1 MTEEMK
7 TEPIQ
12 EVQEA
17 QEATKIEEDKETQKS
32 IESSEPSETLTQNES
47 SETASISEIQET
59 MEDYKDELEA
69 SYKEIHEGDILT
81 GTVIDVSETSITL
94 DLKYYTDGI
103 IYAEHLSNDPNFKI
117 MQEIHIGDEIT
128 ATVIRRDDGEGHIVL
143 SKKEANDLLA
153 WDKLR
158 EYQSNR
164 TILPVKIG
172 GIVNKGVIAYV
183 EGIRGF
189 IPASKLDV
197 TFVEDTEQWLN
208 KTVDVIVITVNEEQK
223 KLVLSAKEPALEKL
237 AAETSKKVAKVAVG
251 SVMNGTV
258 DSIQSYGAF
267 IELENG
273 LSGLLH
279 ISQISEKHIKHPSV
293 VLKKGQTV
301 KVKIISTDNGKIGL
315 SMKALANVA
324 EPSEEVLDYELPK
337 GESIGTSLGSLL
349 KGLKL

>member
-1 MTEEMK
+1 MNEEIK
-7 TEPIQ
+7 TTIP
-12 EVQEA
+12 
-17 QEATKIEEDKETQKS
+17 
-32 IESSEPSETLTQNES
+32 EPSES
-47 SETASISEIQET
+47 
-59 MEDYKDELEA
+59 MDDYKEELEA
-69 SYKEIHEGDILT
+69 SLRIIQEGDILT
-81 GTVIDVSETSITL
+81 GTVIGISEENVTL

-103 IYAEHLSNDPNFKI
+103 IYAENLSNDPNFKI
-117 MQEIHIGDEIT
+117 TDEIHIGDEIT

-158 EYQSNR
+158 EYQKNR
-164 TILPVKIG
+164 TVLPVKIG
-172 GIVNKGVIAYV
+172 GIVNKGVITYI

-197 TFVEDTEQWLN
+197 NFVENTEEWLN
-208 KTVDVIVITVNEEQK
+208 RTVDAVIITVNEEEK

-251 SVMNGTV
+251 SVMEGTV
-258 DSIQSYGAF
+258 ESLQTYGAF

-279 ISQISEKHIKHPSV
+279 ISQISEKRIKHPGA
-293 VLKKGQTV
+293 VLKEGQKVT
-301 KVKIISTDNGKIGL
+301 VKIISTDNGKIGL
-315 SMKALANVA
+315 SMKALADVA
-324 EPSEEVLDYELPK
+324 DPSVEVVDYELPK
-337 GESIGTSLGSLL
+337 EESIGTSLGALL

>member
-1 MTEEMK
+1 MTEE
-7 TEPIQ
+7 T
-12 EVQEA
+12 
-17 QEATKIEEDKETQKS
+17 TKQT
-32 IESSEPSETLTQNES
+32 P
-47 SETASISEIQET
+47 EIQET
-59 MEDYKDELEA
+59 MDDYQDELEA
-69 SYKEIHEGDILT
+69 SCRPIREGDILT
-81 GTVIDVSETSITL
+81 GTVIAVSEANITL

-103 IYAEHLSNDPNFKI
+103 IHAEDLSSDPNFKI
-117 MQEIHIGDEIT
+117 LQDIHIGDEIT
-128 ATVIRRDDGEGHIVL
+128 ATVICRDDGEGHIVL

-164 TILPVKIG
+164 TVLSVKIG
-172 GIVNKGVIAYV
+172 GIVNKGVITYV

-197 TFVEDTEQWLN
+197 NFVEDTEQWLN
-208 KTVDVIVITVNEEQK
+208 KTVDAIVITVKEEEK
-223 KLVLSAKEPALEKL
+223 KLVLSAKEPAMEKL
-237 AAETSKKVAKVAVG
+237 AAETNKKIAKVAVG

-258 DSIQSYGAF
+258 ESIQSYGAF

-279 ISQISEKHIKHPSV
+279 ISQISEKRISHPSA
-293 VLKKGQTV
+293 VLKQGQAV
-301 KVKIISTDNGKIGL
+301 KVKIISTENGKIGL
-315 SMKALANVA
+315 SIKALADVS
-324 EPSEEVLDYELPK
+324 EPSEEILDYELPK

>member
-1 MTEEMK
+1 MTEETTNK
-7 TEPIQ
+7 QTQ
-12 EVQEA
+12 E
-17 QEATKIEEDKETQKS
+17 TKETQ
-32 IESSEPSETLTQNES
+32 NV
-47 SETASISEIQET
+47 QET
-59 MEDYKDELEA
+59 MEDYKEELEA
-69 SYKEIHEGDILT
+69 SYKVIREGDILT
-81 GTVIDVSETSITL
+81 GTVIDVSETSVTL
-94 DLKYYTDGI
+94 DLKYYTEGI
-103 IYAEHLSNDPNFKI
+103 IHAEDLSSDPNFKLL
-117 MQEIHIGDEIT
+117 QEIHIGDEIT

-158 EYQSNR
+158 EYQANR

-172 GIVNKGVIAYV
+172 GIVNKGVITYV

-208 KTVDVIVITVNEEQK
+208 KTVDAIIITVKEEEK

-237 AAETSKKVAKVAVG
+237 ATETSKRVAKVAVG

-279 ISQISEKHIKHPSV
+279 ISQISEKRIKHPSA
-293 VLKKGQTV
+293 VLKQGQTV

-315 SMKALANVA
+315 SIKALADPS
-324 EPSEEVLDYELPK
+324 ETSEEVLDYELPK
-337 GESIGTSLGSLL
+337 EESIGTSLGALL

>member
-1 MTEEMK
+1 M
-7 TEPIQ
+7 
-12 EVQEA
+12 
-17 QEATKIEEDKETQKS
+17 IEETTNKQTQETKETQ
-32 IESSEPSETLTQNES
+32 NV
-47 SETASISEIQET
+47 QET
-59 MEDYKDELEA
+59 MEDYKEELEA
-69 SYKEIHEGDILT
+69 SYKVIREGDILT
-81 GTVIDVSETSITL
+81 GTVIDVSETSVTL
-94 DLKYYTDGI
+94 DLKYYTEGI
-103 IYAEHLSNDPNFKI
+103 IYTEDLSSDPNFKLL
-117 MQEIHIGDEIT
+117 QEIHIGDEIT

-158 EYQSNR
+158 EYQANR

-172 GIVNKGVIAYV
+172 GIVNKGVITYV

-208 KTVDVIVITVNEEQK
+208 KTVDAIIITVKEEEK

-237 AAETSKKVAKVAVG
+237 ATETSKRVAKVAVG

-279 ISQISEKHIKHPSV
+279 ISQISEKRIKHPSA
-293 VLKKGQTV
+293 VLKQGQTV

-315 SMKALANVA
+315 SIKALADPS
-324 EPSEEVLDYELPK
+324 ETSEEVLDYELPK
-337 GESIGTSLGSLL
+337 EESIGTSLGALL

>member
-1 MTEEMK
+1 MTEE
-7 TEPIQ
+7 T
-12 EVQEA
+12 
-17 QEATKIEEDKETQKS
+17 TKQT
-32 IESSEPSETLTQNES
+32 P
-47 SETASISEIQET
+47 EIQET
-59 MEDYKDELEA
+59 MDDYQDELEA
-69 SYKEIHEGDILT
+69 SCRPIREGDILT
-81 GTVIDVSETSITL
+81 GTVIAVSEANITL

-103 IYAEHLSNDPNFKI
+103 IHAEDLSSDPNFKI
-117 MQEIHIGDEIT
+117 LQDIHIGDKIT

-164 TILPVKIG
+164 TVLSVKIG
-172 GIVNKGVIAYV
+172 GIVNKGVITYV

-197 TFVEDTEQWLN
+197 NFVEDTEQWLN
-208 KTVDVIVITVNEEQK
+208 KTVDAIVITVKEEEK
-223 KLVLSAKEPALEKL
+223 KLVLSAKEPAMEKL
-237 AAETSKKVAKVAVG
+237 AAETNKKIAKVAVG

-258 DSIQSYGAF
+258 ESIQSYGAF

-279 ISQISEKHIKHPSV
+279 ISQISEKRISHPSA
-293 VLKKGQTV
+293 VLKQGQTV
-301 KVKIISTDNGKIGL
+301 KVKIISTENGKIGL
-315 SMKALANVA
+315 SIKALADVS
-324 EPSEEVLDYELPK
+324 EPSEEILDYELPK

>member
-1 MTEEMK
+1 MTEE
-7 TEPIQ
+7 T
-12 EVQEA
+12 
-17 QEATKIEEDKETQKS
+17 TKQT
-32 IESSEPSETLTQNES
+32 P
-47 SETASISEIQET
+47 EIQET
-59 MEDYKDELEA
+59 MDDYQDELEA
-69 SYKEIHEGDILT
+69 SCRPIREGDILT
-81 GTVIDVSETSITL
+81 GTVIAVSEANITL

-103 IYAEHLSNDPNFKI
+103 IHAEDLSSDPNFKI
-117 MQEIHIGDEIT
+117 LQDIHIGDEIT

-164 TILPVKIG
+164 TVLSVKIG
-172 GIVNKGVIAYV
+172 GIVNKGVITYV

-197 TFVEDTEQWLN
+197 NFVEDTEQWLN
-208 KTVDVIVITVNEEQK
+208 KTVDAIVITVKEEEK
-223 KLVLSAKEPALEKL
+223 KLVLSAKEPAMEKL
-237 AAETSKKVAKVAVG
+237 AAETNKKIVKVAVG
-251 SVMNGTV
+251 SIMNGTV
-258 DSIQSYGAF
+258 ESIQSYGAF

-279 ISQISEKHIKHPSV
+279 ISQISEKRISHPSA
-293 VLKKGQTV
+293 VLKQGQAV
-301 KVKIISTDNGKIGL
+301 KVKIISTENGKIGL
-315 SMKALANVA
+315 SIKALADVS
-324 EPSEEVLDYELPK
+324 EPSEEILDYELPK

>member
-1 MTEEMK
+1 MTEE
-7 TEPIQ
+7 TT
-12 EVQEA
+12 
-17 QEATKIEEDKETQKS
+17 TKQT
-32 IESSEPSETLTQNES
+32 P
-47 SETASISEIQET
+47 EIQET
-59 MEDYKDELEA
+59 MDDYQDELEA
-69 SYKEIHEGDILT
+69 SCRPIREGDILT
-81 GTVIDVSETSITL
+81 GTVIAVSEANITL

-103 IYAEHLSNDPNFKI
+103 IHAEDLSSDPNFKI
-117 MQEIHIGDEIT
+117 LQDIHIGDEIT

-164 TILPVKIG
+164 TVLSVKIG
-172 GIVNKGVIAYV
+172 GIVNKGVITYV

-197 TFVEDTEQWLN
+197 NFVEDTEQWLN
-208 KTVDVIVITVNEEQK
+208 KTVDAIVITVKEEEK
-223 KLVLSAKEPALEKL
+223 KLVLSAKEPAMEKL
-237 AAETSKKVAKVAVG
+237 AAETNKKIAKVAVG

-258 DSIQSYGAF
+258 ESIQSYGAF

-279 ISQISEKHIKHPSV
+279 ISQISEKRISHPSA
-293 VLKKGQTV
+293 VLKQGQAV
-301 KVKIISTDNGKIGL
+301 KVKIISTENGKIGL
-315 SMKALANVA
+315 SIKALADVS
-324 EPSEEVLDYELPK
+324 EPSEEILDYELPK

>member
-1 MTEEMK
+1 M
-7 TEPIQ
+7 
-12 EVQEA
+12 
-17 QEATKIEEDKETQKS
+17 D
-32 IESSEPSETLTQNES
+32 
-47 SETASISEIQET
+47 
-59 MEDYKDELEA
+59 DYQDELEA
-69 SYKEIHEGDILT
+69 SCRPIREGDILT
-81 GTVIDVSETSITL
+81 GTVIAVSEANITL

-103 IYAEHLSNDPNFKI
+103 IHAEDLSSDPNFKI
-117 MQEIHIGDEIT
+117 LQDIHIGDEIT

-164 TILPVKIG
+164 TVLSVKIG
-172 GIVNKGVIAYV
+172 GIVNKGVITYV

-197 TFVEDTEQWLN
+197 NFVEDTEQWLN
-208 KTVDVIVITVNEEQK
+208 KTVDAIVITVKEEEK
-223 KLVLSAKEPALEKL
+223 KLVLSAKEPAMEKL
-237 AAETSKKVAKVAVG
+237 AAETNKKIAKVAVG

-258 DSIQSYGAF
+258 ESIQSYGAF

-279 ISQISEKHIKHPSV
+279 ISQISEKRISHPSA
-293 VLKKGQTV
+293 VLKQGQAV
-301 KVKIISTDNGKIGL
+301 KVKIISTENGKIGL
-315 SMKALANVA
+315 SIKALADVS
-324 EPSEEVLDYELPK
+324 EPSEEILDYELPK

>member
-1 MTEEMK
+1 MTEETTNK
-7 TEPIQ
+7 QTQ
-12 EVQEA
+12 E
-17 QEATKIEEDKETQKS
+17 TKETQ
-32 IESSEPSETLTQNES
+32 NV
-47 SETASISEIQET
+47 QET
-59 MEDYKDELEA
+59 MEDYKEELEA
-69 SYKEIHEGDILT
+69 SYKVIREGDILT
-81 GTVIDVSETSITL
+81 GTVIDVSETSVTL
-94 DLKYYTDGI
+94 DLKYYTEGI
-103 IYAEHLSNDPNFKI
+103 IHAEDLSSDPNFKLL
-117 MQEIHIGDEIT
+117 QEIHIGDEIT
-128 ATVIRRDDGEGHIVL
+128 AIVIRRDDGEGHIVL

-158 EYQSNR
+158 EYQANR

-172 GIVNKGVIAYV
+172 SIVNKGVITYV

-208 KTVDVIVITVNEEQK
+208 KTVDAIIITVKEEEK

-237 AAETSKKVAKVAVG
+237 ATETSKRVAKVAVG

-279 ISQISEKHIKHPSV
+279 ISQISEKRIKHPSA
-293 VLKKGQTV
+293 VLKQGQTV

-315 SMKALANVA
+315 SIKALADPS
-324 EPSEEVLDYELPK
+324 ETSEEVLDYELPK
-337 GESIGTSLGSLL
+337 EESIGTSLGALL
-349 KGLKL
+349 KRLKL

>member
-1 MTEEMK
+1 
-7 TEPIQ
+7 
-12 EVQEA
+12 
-17 QEATKIEEDKETQKS
+17 
-32 IESSEPSETLTQNES
+32 
-47 SETASISEIQET
+47 
-59 MEDYKDELEA
+59 MEDYKEELEA
-69 SYKEIHEGDILT
+69 SYKVIREGDILT
-81 GTVIDVSETSITL
+81 GTVIDVSETSVTL
-94 DLKYYTDGI
+94 DLKYYTEGI
-103 IYAEHLSNDPNFKI
+103 IHAEDLSSDPNFKLL
-117 MQEIHIGDEIT
+117 QEIHIGDEIT

-158 EYQSNR
+158 EYQANR

-172 GIVNKGVIAYV
+172 GIVNKGVITYV

-208 KTVDVIVITVNEEQK
+208 KTVDAIIITVKEEEK

-237 AAETSKKVAKVAVG
+237 ATETSKRVAKVAVG

-258 DSIQSYGAF
+258 DSIQSYGTF

-279 ISQISEKHIKHPSV
+279 ISQISEKRIKHPSA
-293 VLKKGQTV
+293 VLKQGQTV

-315 SMKALANVA
+315 SIKALADPS
-324 EPSEEVLDYELPK
+324 ETSEEVLDYELPK
-337 GESIGTSLGSLL
+337 EESIGTSLGALL

>member
-1 MTEEMK
+1 MTEE
-7 TEPIQ
+7 T
-12 EVQEA
+12 
-17 QEATKIEEDKETQKS
+17 TKQT
-32 IESSEPSETLTQNES
+32 P
-47 SETASISEIQET
+47 EIQET
-59 MEDYKDELEA
+59 MDDYQDELEA
-69 SYKEIHEGDILT
+69 SCRPIREGDILT
-81 GTVIDVSETSITL
+81 GTVIAVSEANITL

-103 IYAEHLSNDPNFKI
+103 IHAEDLSSDPNFKI
-117 MQEIHIGDEIT
+117 LQDIHIGDEIT

-164 TILPVKIG
+164 TVLSVKIG
-172 GIVNKGVIAYV
+172 GIVNKGVITYV

-197 TFVEDTEQWLN
+197 NFVEDTEQWLN
-208 KTVDVIVITVNEEQK
+208 KTVDAIVITVKEEEK
-223 KLVLSAKEPALEKL
+223 KLVLSAKEPAMEKL
-237 AAETSKKVAKVAVG
+237 AAETNKKIAKVAVG

-258 DSIQSYGAF
+258 ESIQSYGAF

-279 ISQISEKHIKHPSV
+279 ISQISEKRISHPSA
-293 VLKKGQTV
+293 VLKQGQAV
-301 KVKIISTDNGKIGL
+301 KVKIISTENGKIGL
-315 SMKALANVA
+315 SIKALADVS
-324 EPSEEVLDYELPK
+324 EPSEEILDYELPK

>member
-1 MTEEMK
+1 MTEEIK
-7 TEPIQ
+7 TNPTQ
-12 EVQEA
+12 ET
-17 QEATKIEEDKETQKS
+17 TKAEENTKV
-32 IESSEPSETLTQNES
+32 
-47 SETASISEIQET
+47 QET
-59 MEDYKDELEA
+59 MEDYKEELEA
-69 SYKEIHEGDILT
+69 SYKKIQEGDILT
-81 GTVIDVSETSITL
+81 GTVIDISETSVTL
-94 DLKYYTDGI
+94 DLKYYTEGI
-103 IYAEHLSNDPNFKI
+103 IYAENLSNDPNFKI
-117 MQEIHIGDEIT
+117 TQEIHMGDEIT

-143 SKKEANDLLA
+143 SKKEANDILA

-164 TILPVKIG
+164 TILSVKIG
-172 GIVNKGVIAYV
+172 GIVNKGVITYV

-189 IPASKLDV
+189 IPASKLDIN
-197 TFVEDTEQWLN
+197 FVEDTEQWLN
-208 KTVDVIVITVNEEQK
+208 KTVDVIVITVNKEEK

-251 SVMNGTV
+251 SVMSGTV

-293 VLKKGQTV
+293 VLKEGQTV

-324 EPSEEVLDYELPK
+324 DPSEEVLDYELPK

>member
-1 MTEEMK
+1 MTEETTNK
-7 TEPIQ
+7 QTQ
-12 EVQEA
+12 E
-17 QEATKIEEDKETQKS
+17 TKETQ
-32 IESSEPSETLTQNES
+32 NV
-47 SETASISEIQET
+47 QET
-59 MEDYKDELEA
+59 MEDYKEELEA
-69 SYKEIHEGDILT
+69 SYKVIREGDILT
-81 GTVIDVSETSITL
+81 GTVIDVSETSVTL
-94 DLKYYTDGI
+94 DLKYYTEGI
-103 IYAEHLSNDPNFKI
+103 IHAEDLSSDPNFKLL
-117 MQEIHIGDEIT
+117 QEIHIGDEIT

-158 EYQSNR
+158 EYQANR

-172 GIVNKGVIAYV
+172 GIVNKGVITYV

-208 KTVDVIVITVNEEQK
+208 KTVDAIIITVKEEEK

-237 AAETSKKVAKVAVG
+237 ATETSKRVAKVAVG

-279 ISQISEKHIKHPSV
+279 ISQISEKRIKHPSA
-293 VLKKGQTV
+293 VLKQGQTV

-315 SMKALANVA
+315 SIKALSDPS
-324 EPSEEVLDYELPK
+324 ETSEEVLDYELPK
-337 GESIGTSLGSLL
+337 EESIGTSLGALL

>member
-1 MTEEMK
+1 MTEETTNK
-7 TEPIQ
+7 QTQ
-12 EVQEA
+12 E
-17 QEATKIEEDKETQKS
+17 TKETQ
-32 IESSEPSETLTQNES
+32 N
-47 SETASISEIQET
+47 IQET
-59 MEDYKDELEA
+59 MEDYKEELEA
-69 SYKEIHEGDILT
+69 SYKVIREGDILT
-81 GTVIDVSETSITL
+81 GTVIDVSETSVTL
-94 DLKYYTDGI
+94 DLKYYTEGI
-103 IYAEHLSNDPNFKI
+103 IHAEDLSSDPNFKLL
-117 MQEIHIGDEIT
+117 QEIHIGDEIT

-158 EYQSNR
+158 EYQANR
-164 TILPVKIG
+164 TILSVKIG
-172 GIVNKGVIAYV
+172 GIVNKGVITYV

-208 KTVDVIVITVNEEQK
+208 KTVDAIIITVKEEEK

-237 AAETSKKVAKVAVG
+237 ATETSKRVAKVAVG

-279 ISQISEKHIKHPSV
+279 ISQISEKRIKHPSA
-293 VLKKGQTV
+293 VLKQGQTV

-315 SMKALANVA
+315 SIKALADPS
-324 EPSEEVLDYELPK
+324 ETSEEVLDYELPK
-337 GESIGTSLGSLL
+337 EESIGTSLGALL

>member
-1 MTEEMK
+1 M
-7 TEPIQ
+7 
-12 EVQEA
+12 
-17 QEATKIEEDKETQKS
+17 IEETTNKQTQETKETQ
-32 IESSEPSETLTQNES
+32 NV
-47 SETASISEIQET
+47 QET
-59 MEDYKDELEA
+59 MEDYKEELEV
-69 SYKEIHEGDILT
+69 SYKVIREGDILT
-81 GTVIDVSETSITL
+81 GTVIDVSETSVTL
-94 DLKYYTDGI
+94 DLKYYTEGI
-103 IYAEHLSNDPNFKI
+103 IYTEDLSSDPNFKLL
-117 MQEIHIGDEIT
+117 QEIHIGDEIT

-158 EYQSNR
+158 EYQANR

-172 GIVNKGVIAYV
+172 GIVNKGVITYV

-208 KTVDVIVITVNEEQK
+208 KTVDAIIITVKEEEK

-237 AAETSKKVAKVAVG
+237 ATETSKRVAKVAVG

-279 ISQISEKHIKHPSV
+279 ISQISEKRIKHPSA
-293 VLKKGQTV
+293 VLKQGQTV

-315 SMKALANVA
+315 SIKALADPS
-324 EPSEEVLDYELPK
+324 ETSEEVLDYELPK
-337 GESIGTSLGSLL
+337 EESIGTSLGALL

>member
-1 MTEEMK
+1 MTEETK
-7 TEPIQ
+7 NSLQSEESQTIQETQEAQKIQ
-12 EVQEA
+12 EV
-17 QEATKIEEDKETQKS
+17 
-32 IESSEPSETLTQNES
+32 
-47 SETASISEIQET
+47 QET

-69 SYKEIHEGDILT
+69 SYKTIQEGDILT
-81 GTVIDVSETSITL
+81 GIVIDISETIVTL
-94 DLKYYTDGI
+94 DLKYYTEGI
-103 IYAEHLSNDPNFKI
+103 IRADDLSNDPNFKI
-117 MQEIHIGDEIT
+117 LQDIHIGDEIT

-143 SKKEANDLLA
+143 SKKEANNLLA

-172 GIVNKGVIAYV
+172 GIVNKGVITYV

-189 IPASKLDV
+189 IPASKLDIN
-197 TFVEDTEQWLN
+197 FVEDTEQWLN
-208 KTVDVIVITVNEEQK
+208 KTVDAIVITVKEDEK
-223 KLVLSAKEPALEKL
+223 KLVLSAKEPAMEKL
-237 AAETSKKVAKVAVG
+237 AAETNKKIAKVAVG

-267 IELENG
+267 IKLENG

-279 ISQISEKHIKHPSV
+279 ISQISEKRISHPSA
-293 VLKKGQTV
+293 VLKQGQTI

-315 SMKALANVA
+315 SIKALTDIS
-324 EPSEEVLDYELPK
+324 ESSEEILDYTLPK
-337 GESIGTSLGSLL
+337 EESIGTSLGSLL

>member
-1 MTEEMK
+1 MTEE
-7 TEPIQ
+7 TT
-12 EVQEA
+12 
-17 QEATKIEEDKETQKS
+17 TKQT
-32 IESSEPSETLTQNES
+32 P
-47 SETASISEIQET
+47 EIQET
-59 MEDYKDELEA
+59 MDDYQDELEA
-69 SYKEIHEGDILT
+69 SCRPIREGDILT
-81 GTVIDVSETSITL
+81 GTVIAVSEANITL

-103 IYAEHLSNDPNFKI
+103 IHAEDLSSDPNFKI
-117 MQEIHIGDEIT
+117 LQDIHIGDEIT

-164 TILPVKIG
+164 TVLSVKIG
-172 GIVNKGVIAYV
+172 GIVNKGVITYV

-197 TFVEDTEQWLN
+197 NFVEDTEQWLN
-208 KTVDVIVITVNEEQK
+208 KTVDAIVITVKEEEK
-223 KLVLSAKEPALEKL
+223 KLVLSAKEPAMEKL
-237 AAETSKKVAKVAVG
+237 AAETNKKIAKVAVG
-251 SVMNGTV
+251 SIMNGTV
-258 DSIQSYGAF
+258 ESIQSYGAF

-279 ISQISEKHIKHPSV
+279 ISQISEKRISHPSA
-293 VLKKGQTV
+293 VLKQGQAV
-301 KVKIISTDNGKIGL
+301 KVKIISTENGKIGL
-315 SMKALANVA
+315 SIKALADVS
-324 EPSEEVLDYELPK
+324 EPSEEILDYELPK

>member
-1 MTEEMK
+1 MTEE
-7 TEPIQ
+7 TT
-12 EVQEA
+12 
-17 QEATKIEEDKETQKS
+17 TKQT
-32 IESSEPSETLTQNES
+32 P
-47 SETASISEIQET
+47 EIQET
-59 MEDYKDELEA
+59 MDDYQDELEA
-69 SYKEIHEGDILT
+69 SCRPIREGDILT
-81 GTVIDVSETSITL
+81 GTVIAVSEANITL

-103 IYAEHLSNDPNFKI
+103 IHAEDLSSDPNFKI
-117 MQEIHIGDEIT
+117 LQDIHIGDEIT

-164 TILPVKIG
+164 TVLSVKIG
-172 GIVNKGVIAYV
+172 GIVNKGVITYV

-197 TFVEDTEQWLN
+197 NFVEDTEQWLN
-208 KTVDVIVITVNEEQK
+208 KTVDAIVITVKEEEK
-223 KLVLSAKEPALEKL
+223 KLVLSAKEPAMEKL
-237 AAETSKKVAKVAVG
+237 AAETNKKIAKVAVG

-258 DSIQSYGAF
+258 ESIQSYGAF

-279 ISQISEKHIKHPSV
+279 ISQISEKRISHPSA
-293 VLKKGQTV
+293 VLKQGQTV
-301 KVKIISTDNGKIGL
+301 KVKIISTENGKIGL
-315 SMKALANVA
+315 SIKALADVS
-324 EPSEEVLDYELPK
+324 EPSEEILDYELPK

>member
-1 MTEEMK
+1 MTEETTNK
-7 TEPIQ
+7 QTQ
-12 EVQEA
+12 E
-17 QEATKIEEDKETQKS
+17 TKETQ
-32 IESSEPSETLTQNES
+32 NV
-47 SETASISEIQET
+47 QET
-59 MEDYKDELEA
+59 MEDYKEELEA
-69 SYKEIHEGDILT
+69 SYKVIREGDILT
-81 GTVIDVSETSITL
+81 GTVIDVSETSVTL
-94 DLKYYTDGI
+94 DLKYYTEGI
-103 IYAEHLSNDPNFKI
+103 IHAEDLSSDPNFKLL
-117 MQEIHIGDEIT
+117 QEIHIGDEIT

-158 EYQSNR
+158 EYQANR
-164 TILPVKIG
+164 TILSVKIG
-172 GIVNKGVIAYV
+172 GIVNKGVITYV

-208 KTVDVIVITVNEEQK
+208 KTVDAIIITVKEEEK

-237 AAETSKKVAKVAVG
+237 ATETSKRVAKVAVG

-279 ISQISEKHIKHPSV
+279 ISQISEKRIKHPSA
-293 VLKKGQTV
+293 VLKQGQTV

-315 SMKALANVA
+315 SIKALADPS
-324 EPSEEVLDYELPK
+324 ETSEEVLDYELPK
-337 GESIGTSLGSLL
+337 EESIGTSLGALL